1 MSDAEE
7 KVQAAFLAKD
17 ITEYLLN
24 ENGFNLNGY
33 TGVLPGNLRDIGDE
47 DPACVREESFQK
59 ARKNI
64 AKCCFYLK
72 RRHGEEIEEMCQNLD
87 IDDEQLH
94 PNFEEVLASI
104 WEEPRNWG
112 RLASLFIA
120 AYFICERLRKEGA
133 EDKIDSVIGWLSVYL
148 KRHAVPWVREHG
160 GFVSEPRK
168 LLACVVLWLTAD
180 FLSGMSA
187 RKEDSP
193 YACVAACV
201 GNGRSYVRSKPTH
214 LAACTKLSEL
224 QPSTAFAQYSAA
236 ADDSQLVASGTI
248 TTISVFLF
256 IITSWVDAW
265 PLLQLVWLSM
275 L

>member
-1 MSDAEE
+1 MAAALRTAQCVLNCNNSPVTDKRKRKTVSSSGMSDAEE

-160 GFVSEPRK
+160 GFAGALYGTNPLDKKTVDDCRTDYSK
-168 LLACVVLWLTAD
+168 AGLLTIALGLGAAVV
-180 FLSGMSA
+180 
-187 RKEDSP
+187 
-193 YACVAACV
+193 V
-201 GNGRSYVRSKPTH
+201 GAIVGK
-214 LAACTKLSEL
+214 
-224 QPSTAFAQYSAA
+224 
-236 ADDSQLVASGTI
+236 
-248 TTISVFLF
+248 
-256 IITSWVDAW
+256 
-265 PLLQLVWLSM
+265 
-275 L
+275 